1 MRVFHLL
8 EIWQVDQSE
17 NRYNSNVYFRVNKEP
32 RSLGTCDIL
41 KCRFLCF
48 QLEIQTA
55 VLVLIDKFY
64 RYLIFLSK

>member
-1 MRVFHLL
+1 MPVFHLL
-8 EIWQVDQSE
+8 EIWQVDQSV
-17 NRYNSNVYFRVNKEP
+17 NRYNSNVHFRVNRGA
-32 RSLGTCDIL
+32 RSLETCDIL
-41 KCRFLCF
+41 KSRFLCF